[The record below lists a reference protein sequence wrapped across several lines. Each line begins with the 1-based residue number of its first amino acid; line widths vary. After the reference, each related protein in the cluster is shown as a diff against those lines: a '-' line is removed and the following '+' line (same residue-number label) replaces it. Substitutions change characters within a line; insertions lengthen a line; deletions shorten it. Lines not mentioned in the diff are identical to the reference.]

1 MFRWQSFTFFSQ
13 LFIHFQQFEFLFLCS
28 FSIAF
33 WGCLDLFYFHLRF
46 IKNFQ
51 IIWEEFPLFSQ
62 FFTICLYLRGIGY
75 STEPGRQA
83 HTGSSLCGSIYLLV
97 ALPTAIAVGSLCAC
111 LLFFYAFPSAIA
123 VGSLCACWLFFYAFP
138 SAVALG
144 SLCACWLFVYALPGL
159 RWARLDLLALREGL
173 LRPNPASHRVSS

>member
-1 MFRWQSFTFFSQ
+1 M
-13 LFIHFQQFEFLFLCS
+13 FLFLCN

-83 HTGSSLCGSIYLLV
+83 HTGSGGLRYAAKILYEIMLAGFLCLTKPAFMRRPWRITPCPAVHGWAFLGFMGIILQLLSCF
-97 ALPTAIAVGSLCAC
+97 AIRGRESVSC
-111 LLFFYAFPSAIA
+111 P
-123 VGSLCACWLFFYAFP
+123 
-138 SAVALG
+138 
-144 SLCACWLFVYALPGL
+144 PGL
-159 RWARLDLLALREGL
+159 CD
-173 LRPNPASHRVSS
+173 LRPLRCEWV